1 MSGGIMKYRY
11 LLGLFLLGFQ
21 LCTLPQKGMATPSSN
36 EIDLEV
42 MEEVKQLFK
51 SSRGLVSEL
60 DKKYKAEF
68 TAIESAQRA
77 QGRLL
82 SDQAE
87 NQKKALNL
95 LDTSL
100 STAVVELFTANAQ
113 IAIIPSI
120 VKFADQLV
128 LMTDFYRQ
136 QSGSPVGSETLSCG
150 VSCEHFQK
158 RRNALSGMIGFLRDD
173 LVNLSGIVRKRREKV
188 EQIAGEL
195 STLRQNGSSS
205 LARFGFD
212 HFINLRVALLEGQSE
227 IVEDIQRLGA
237 QLNFA
242 GQAELVPAPCAPG
255 VYTFTSFSSD
265 VQLLSALTAGWSAS
279 GDPLQQF
286 NVNQWIQG
294 TTQNPGPLK
303 ARRNQYLGYT
313 DTDGIYRPGWLDNW
327 GGCSQTKTNVL
338 NDFRSKVEAEV
349 RLGNMGAARKLDEET
364 LTLQVEV
371 DVLTAHRSR
380 LEQFSTLLQKLGTI
394 ATSHAAVPKANEAWS
409 DMWKSSVIS
418 QIKNIERVLLA
429 QREALF
435 ASQILLRLAEEQL
448 LPLAL
453 ISDADER
460 SAKLLSVQRRLEAI
474 SKQGLERIE
483 LELTLAA
490 GSLDTM
496 SANILSSEG
505 IAGEGGLG
513 EAILAYDTI
522 TKVRSSQMKTERDVE
537 LPVRRQ
543 KAEALVA
550 ELEQSRAI
558 AIATLLDIEK
568 RQAELRVLGDEL
580 KGLKTRVEG
589 FFGVKVSHPFY
600 SDLARR
606 FLVDLKVSTAVR
618 NRIIKKGVRSVLKS
632 FSTVGTG
639 GSAYKGPPFTK
650 LGLMARS
657 LRTKYGRRIR
667 QLADEISSPQLG
679 GVSFSSIAKYL
690 KEIKAKGASL

>member
-1 MSGGIMKYRY
+1 
-11 LLGLFLLGFQ
+11 
-21 LCTLPQKGMATPSSN
+21 MAAPSSD
-36 EIDLEV
+36 EIDFEV

-68 TAIESAQRA
+68 TAIESAQRS

-100 STAVVELFTANAQ
+100 SAAVVELFTANAQ

-136 QSGSPVGSETLSCG
+136 QSGAPVGSETLSCG
-150 VSCEHFQK
+150 VACEHFQR
-158 RRNALSGMIGFLRDD
+158 RRNALSGMIAFLRDD
-173 LVNLSGIVRKRREKV
+173 MVNLSGIVRKRREKV

-195 STLRQNGSSS
+195 STLRQNASSS

-237 QLNFA
+237 QINFA
-242 GQAELVPAPCAPG
+242 GQADLVPAPCAPG
-255 VYTFTSFSSD
+255 VFTFTSFSSD

-313 DTDGIYRPGWLDNW
+313 DTNGIYRPGWLDNW

-490 GSLDTM
+490 GSLNTM

-537 LPVRRQ
+537 LPGRRQ
-543 KAEALVA
+543 KAEA
-550 ELEQSRAI
+550 LEQSRAI

-589 FFGVKVSHPFY
+589 FFGVRWSHPYY

-606 FLVDLKVSTAVR
+606 FLVDLKVSTAAR
-618 NRIIKKGVRSVLKS
+618 NRILKKGVQTFLKS
-632 FSTVGTG
+632 FATVGTG
-639 GSAYKGPPFTK
+639 GSAYQGPPFTK

-657 LRTKYGRRIR
+657 LRTKYGPRMR

-679 GVSFSSIAKYL
+679 GMSFSSITKNL
-690 KEIKAKGASL
+690 KENKAKGASL